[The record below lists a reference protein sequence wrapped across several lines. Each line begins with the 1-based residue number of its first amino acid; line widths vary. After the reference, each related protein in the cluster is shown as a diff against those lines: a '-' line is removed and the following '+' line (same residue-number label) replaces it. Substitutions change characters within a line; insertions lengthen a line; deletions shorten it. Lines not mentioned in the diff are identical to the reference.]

1 MYQIIIGGNTL
12 TFKDQVKMQEAI
24 NQAELDGLSVEI
36 PEGGIEVNP
45 NQVTQTESNQAPD
58 SAFSQIMG
66 GASPENFTQDP
77 VESADAVSE
86 TVAQEDMALDSEDT
100 SLEFPEYNENLLNK
114 SLIIKGQSYNA
125 NDVIDSV
132 KNGDVRLSGRV
143 GSAIYKFKNGK
154 NTGQL
159 RDNVS
164 DDLIFNAYASAFP
177 GSKVVEG
184 VVGGQLNE
192 VVLSSAVQPSP
203 EGGAN
208 PFGDTETLAKNLE
221 YKTWDEQKDFYKLYS
236 EKDPNMSIEWEVY
249 GVQETPSK
257 WRSKHANLIYTD
269 PTSGKISSIKIKKED
284 DPSVAAAKI
293 MDFSKK
299 NLSYEAAMSLAAPIK
314 KKKKKIQTIESDF
327 AKIGQNIINSNLTRF
342 KDPENIFKDFDQV
355 ELQEGTDTSFDIS
368 PWSNI
373 VSGRTLTE
381 LNENIDF
388 KGAVTDKIIDAFK
401 EQYPEKDLP
410 SDTFINAYVTASIAN
425 KIAIE
430 TQEEKKDVLA
440 TKNYML
446 ANGEYVNFLDAAFKE
461 DQEKMDE
468 RTLVASNAVNRG
480 REIVRRLQENFD
492 DDTTRM
498 QLFEELDGIQRT
510 LPSLL
515 EAIDEDY
522 KPYMN
527 LTTGARIGK
536 ADFKE
541 LEKAGE
547 AENYK
552 DMTEEDKQ
560 LQELY
565 NSMPIEKLE
574 FEYFSHQLQTQ
585 EVKEA
590 FDQIIGTFSSSISE
604 NLENFKELKENFN
617 LTKNSDG
624 TYSLRLSDYAR
635 ATSRLTSFVFEDD
648 IKALLT
654 PEQKEKADVLSELL
668 LKDTAALVRR
678 EESLQKAYLLNI
690 NPISMKQRFGDDVTR
705 FFESA
710 AEASLGADYTTMIGT
725 SVRKELDDI
734 ESMLTESD
742 IALSNQEKEAFH
754 RGVGTQVSEGVSA
767 FVPAILQ
774 FAVANKV
781 QGAIGVTRLIGN
793 LVKAGNSPLKKVV
806 GHVIGSIAEEVK
818 FRAVAGDQVQLG
830 GGTGFY
836 LGGLF
841 MRSAIPFRFRGAYA
855 AFNPLLEKFALG
867 GIGGAVSS
875 DVAVLA
881 EGLVKNM
888 STDGAFKEKIHEL
901 YGMDAFSDPL
911 EDGKETGW
919 LERFLVNSAVFGLV
933 GVTHM
938 KKTDF
943 NTMGTLREKARM
955 LNLDLKTPEKYT
967 DKQLQQKNDLLDLIE
982 YRINQSESAE
992 YRKSIGDQS
1001 KTKAAAQRILDD
1013 LKVVKYDFQGYPI
1026 GFRNAQP
1033 VDIRNAQ
1040 KTIAKINAN
1049 IAATERSIKRQANR
1063 FIKSGVLS
1071 EAGYTLDKIEISKE
1085 PLANG
1090 DKAFFMTNGKKLT
1103 LKVDINKFKPGVYA
1117 HEMFHLFSKV
1127 AFNSNPAFAE
1137 AFKNKVS
1144 SKVSSALKDVRLTVN
1159 GKGSYTFEEAM
1170 AEAYKDKNT
1179 AEEFIG
1185 NTIELL
1191 GQAGNRHLLLK
1202 EGLMTGVSRDF
1213 KNMAK
1218 KAGIPYNL
1226 EKNYE
1231 TAHDLL
1237 ELMNTFRVTAE
1248 GGSAKSLKNTFDAF
1262 KNIIIDGKKLVNTVG
1277 TEFTTEKEI
1286 KETLDSSKDID
1297 IAEKK
1302 DIFSQATR
1310 DYEDMIAAGST
1321 PEQVGVMVG
1330 YRFEPLVRKRINS
1343 YLVKKSL
1350 EIQNDKDAI
1359 IEDLVSDVTTSIKV
1373 KPKYN
1378 QKGELINNP
1387 ESGTGIP
1394 TLVQAYIKG
1403 ANLIKY
1409 LKENPNATSAEIN
1422 EKADEFGVK
1431 SHRVQS
1437 FVDLVKEGGEATM
1450 TSYVFGQLNNRI
1462 LASMQKPRFRDIFNT
1477 FSIDSDPTKA
1487 ANIAEGEGLGGS
1499 SAREGYVDISS
1510 PELNTRINNINA
1522 QVALKVPEDIRNE
1535 IAEVGPKIV
1544 LTVPLRNIDAKTEG
1558 QIALP
1563 DGGIANV
1570 VISKSDRAVINI
1582 EGQPTDVVKA
1592 RSPKIIEK
1600 RLGTAAKSFVK
1611 TATTKEKLTRDALDL
1626 IYPKLEKVAGPL
1638 KDNYTPTQ
1646 KYVEFVDNAFP
1657 LLKNYIS
1664 QSAVN
1669 KRFKEFK
1676 EPVIDKETGKQK
1688 REKTAAGKPIFTK
1701 KNITL
1706 AEWRKYFI
1714 GDGSM
1719 RIDGRRRS
1727 IIEALSSEL
1736 GFDSIMETLSKEAM
1750 REQIESR
1757 QEDIG
1762 VDLIENYVAVIAKE
1776 FDRGN
1781 PSKQSSAFMEQ
1792 IREGGVK
1799 NPEKFLQQY
1808 SRLFEEGN
1816 TENWETLEGA
1826 ENWIKAVTTFLQPI
1840 VNAQIARR
1848 VQLNKGT
1855 GKNEGETV
1863 YTKFEEQAI
1872 KYGLDPK
1879 FAKTIANFNEN
1890 IAVRFDKDG
1899 NIISSNQKAAT
1910 ARKNE
1915 LDVDFAIRELL
1926 KGIDPEFTKITQ
1938 GNYYYESSE
1947 GGFLAGFF
1955 KHTSRYVGDKKYSN
1969 KTIINEAGEKVQAG
1983 FKDKFEKELSAEPE
1997 KLTELDIEIQE
2008 RTKKLFEDI
2017 KKNETTFIK
2026 ETGNKKSGYT
2036 LSKQISDFRKST
2048 KLILNGAT
2056 VKFKNA
2062 KGETVE
2068 VDYSKYSAE
2077 QKAEAVFNQEG
2088 REAVVKDLKLKQEFM
2103 EIMLLNIGNTRQKI
2117 AAQPNSEAALERFDK
2132 GTSAILFAGDGKG
2145 IRMFSFEQY
2154 FQIGQ
2159 KYKVKFKD
2167 KETGEIKEKLVF
2179 QDKNEHIDPKL
2190 LFTIQV
2196 LSAMKNGELTSAK
2209 NVKSVTEGYKSIIGS
2224 KRGQKLSDFFTGTT
2238 ITDAKYLKMILA
2250 TGVSKMVPVK
2260 DIMALKSYINIE
2272 TGKTAFQEL
2281 ITDVTNQV
2289 VSGKAFQA
2297 EKGTIELNNKDL
2309 RGFGLSEQNTT
2320 TSAQKSSSKN
2330 IDKAFEKSKD
2340 PNKKPKGISV
2350 FDFDDTLAQ
2359 TKSSVLYTLPN
2370 GKKGKLNAT
2379 EFAKKSEALE
2389 AKGAEFDFSEF
2400 SKVMQGKLGPLF
2412 SEAKKKE
2419 GKYTN
2424 KDIFILT
2431 ARPSNSAIA
2440 IMEFLKSEGL
2450 EIPLEN
2456 IVGLGD
2462 GAASAKANWMIEK
2475 VAEGYNDFYFAD
2487 DAIKNVEAVRDAL
2500 GLFDIK
2506 SDVQQAIMR
2515 SANINLEKSLAG
2527 MIERKKG
2534 IPAKGTLSP
2543 AIASSMGAK
2552 KGRFDWFIPPNA
2564 EDFGGLMYKFYGK
2577 GKQGDQDMAIIRES
2591 LIRPFNRA
2599 ENAISTYKQN
2609 LAADYSA
2616 LEKRLGDMKTVIKK
2630 DSKANLEK
2638 ANMNSDQAVR
2648 VFIYDKLGYDIPG
2661 LKQNEIDNLV
2671 GIVNGDPRLKQ
2682 YAEGVMSITKTDKV
2696 FPKPGETWYSSNI
2709 RYELFKYATEGVR
2722 GEFLKEWQKNVD
2734 NMFTEDNFAKIE
2746 AGYGKDYVNNLKE
2759 MLERM
2764 KTGKTRSSNLG
2775 KDVQAGMDYVN
2786 GSVGVIMFLN
2796 TRSAVL
2802 QTISA
2807 INYVNWSDNNPLMI
2821 GKAALK
2827 PKEWG
2832 KTFMEIYNS
2841 DFLKQRRSGLEINV
2855 EEAEIAKAV
2864 ERSKGNA
2871 RNLFDNLIKIGFKP
2885 TQIADSFAIAFGGT
2899 PFLMNRTATYVK
2911 MGLTPEKAR
2920 KRAFEDFRDVS
2931 EDSQQSSR
2939 ADKVSNI
2946 QTGVAGRL
2954 IFAFANTPMQM
2965 ARLTKKA
2972 ALDLANGRGDAKT
2985 NISKMIYYGGVQ
2997 SYMFYA
3003 LQQSQFLRMF
3013 GGDDEDMSQEEKDFN
3028 DKKNKEKDIRIA
3040 NSMFDSFVSG
3050 TGSPGKVAIT
3060 AKNTILKYYKEKEK
3074 GYKADY
3080 GNVINEALSISPP
3093 LSSKT
3098 KKIYSGFKTYKYYST
3113 EKGQKELAEY
3123 GQYAFDNPMLMAN
3136 AKIFS
3141 SFSNVP
3147 ADRLLQKVNNLYS
3160 SFTDETL
3167 TPIQRVA
3174 LAAGWDKWSL
3184 GLYDPQ
3190 FMSAEEIVANKKAR
3204 KEQLKK
3210 EKAAKKKAAIE
3221 SYDMSMSE
3229 PERREILKVLT
3240 KDQQLDSLYDLGY
3253 PWSNIKSLK
3262 KENDRI
3268 EAIIKLQNKIQFEK
3282 DMKKISNPSRKDSL
3296 K

>member
-1 MYQIIIGGNTL
+1 
-12 TFKDQVKMQEAI
+12 
-24 NQAELDGLSVEI
+24 
-36 PEGGIEVNP
+36 
-45 NQVTQTESNQAPD
+45 
-58 SAFSQIMG
+58 
-66 GASPENFTQDP
+66 
-77 VESADAVSE
+77 
-86 TVAQEDMALDSEDT
+86 MALDSEDT

-125 NDVIDSV
+125 NDVVDSV
-132 KNGDVRLSGRV
+132 KNGDVQLSGRL
-143 GSAIYKFKNGK
+143 GSAIYKFKDGQ

-164 DDLIFNAYASAFP
+164 DDLIFSAYASSFP

-184 VVGGQLNE
+184 VVGGKLDE

-208 PFGDTETLAKNLE
+208 PFGDTETLAKDLE

-236 EKDPNMSIEWEVY
+236 EKDPNMSIKFDAY
-249 GVQETPSK
+249 GVQKSESQS
-257 WRSKHANLIYTD
+257 RSKTATITYID
-269 PTSGKISSIKIKKED
+269 PSSGKTSSVKVNKKD
-284 DPSVAAAKI
+284 DVSVAAAKI
-293 MDFSKK
+293 MDFSNK
-299 NLSYEAAMSLAAPIK
+299 NLSYEAAIDLAAPVK

-388 KGAVTDKIIDAFK
+388 NGAVTDKIIDAFK
-401 EQYPEKDLP
+401 AQYPGKDLP
-410 SDTFINAYVTASIAN
+410 SDTFIKAYVKAGIAN
-425 KIAIE
+425 KVAIE
-430 TQEEKKDVLA
+430 IQDNKKDVLA

-446 ANGEYVNFLDAAFKE
+446 QNGEYVNFLDAAFKE
-461 DQEKMDE
+461 DQAKME
-468 RTLVASNAVNRG
+468 NTPMLPAANAVNRG
-480 REIVRRLQENFD
+480 RQIARRLQEGND
-492 DDTTRM
+492 DNDVRM
-498 QLFEELDGIQRT
+498 QLFEELDGIQRDF
-510 LPSLL
+510 PDLL
-515 EAIDEDY
+515 KAIDEDY

-527 LTTGARIGK
+527 LTTGARLSK

-541 LEKAGE
+541 LEKEGE

-590 FDQIIGTFSSSISE
+590 FDQRINISLPLKFSDEIV
-604 NLENFKELKENFN
+604 KDFN
-617 LTKNSDG
+617 LIKNPNG
-624 TYSLRLSDYAR
+624 TYSMRLFDYAQNK
-635 ATSRLTSFVFEDD
+635 LLLFGDD
-648 IKALLT
+648 IESFLT
-654 PEQKEKADVLSELL
+654 PEEKEKADVLSDML
-668 LKDTAALVRR
+668 LKDTADLMRR
-678 EESLQKAYLLNI
+678 EEALQKAYLLNI
-690 NPISMKQRFGDDVTR
+690 NPTSMKQGFGDDVAR

-710 AEASLGADYTTMIGT
+710 TESSFGESRTALIGT
-725 SVRKELDDI
+725 SVRKELDEI

-742 IALSNQEKEAFH
+742 IVLSNQEKEAFH
-754 RGVGTQVSEGVSA
+754 RGAGTQILEGVGA
-767 FVPAILQ
+767 FVPAIFQ

-781 QGAIGVTRLIGN
+781 QGALGITKLIGS

-806 GHVIGSIAEEVK
+806 GHVIGSIVEEVK

-841 MRSAIPFRFRGAYA
+841 MRAAIPFRFRGIYA
-855 AFNPLLEKFALG
+855 AANPLLEKVALG

-881 EGLVKNM
+881 EGLVQNM
-888 STDGAFKEKIHEL
+888 STDGAFKEKMHEL

-919 LERFLVNSAVFGLV
+919 FERFLVNSAVFGLV
-933 GVTHM
+933 GATHM

-943 NTMGTLREKARM
+943 NTMGTLREKADL
-955 LNLDLKTPEKYT
+955 LNKELKTPEKYT
-967 DKQLQQKNDLLDLIE
+967 DKQLEQKHDLLDLIE
-982 YRINQSESAE
+982 YRVNQSESAE

-1001 KTKAAAQRILDD
+1001 KTKAEAQRIIDD
-1013 LKVVKYDFQGYPI
+1013 LKVVKLDFQGYPI
-1026 GFRNAQP
+1026 GFRNARP
-1033 VDIRNAQ
+1033 VDVRNAQ

-1127 AFNSNPAFAE
+1127 AFNSNPGFAE
-1137 AFKNKVS
+1137 AFKTKVS
-1144 SKVSSALKDVRLTVN
+1144 GKVSSALKGMKLTVN

-1179 AEEFIG
+1179 AEEFVG

-1237 ELMNTFRVTAE
+1237 ELMNTFRVVTE

-1277 TEFTTEKEI
+1277 TEFTSEKEI

-1302 DIFSQATR
+1302 DIFSKATR
-1310 DYEDMIAAGST
+1310 DYEDMMAAGST
-1321 PEQVGVMVG
+1321 PEQAGVMVG
-1330 YRFEPLVRKRINS
+1330 YHFEPLVKKRINS
-1343 YLVKKSL
+1343 YLVKKGL
-1350 EIQNDKDAI
+1350 DIQEDKDAI

-1373 KPKYN
+1373 LPKYN

-1394 TLVQAYIKG
+1394 TLVQSYIKG

-1409 LKENPNATSAEIN
+1409 IKENPNATSAEIN
-1422 EKADEFGVK
+1422 EKAEEFGVT
-1431 SHRVQS
+1431 SNRVQS
-1437 FVDLVKEGGEATM
+1437 FVDLVKDGGEATM

-1477 FSIDSDPTKA
+1477 FSIDKDPTKA

-1499 SAREGYVDISS
+1499 GAGEGYVDISS
-1510 PELNTRINNINA
+1510 PELNTRINAINA
-1522 QVALKVPEDIRNE
+1522 QVTLKVPEDIRNE

-1558 QIALP
+1558 QVVLP
-1563 DGGIANV
+1563 DGGVAKV
-1570 VISKSDRAVINI
+1570 VISKNDRAVINI
-1582 EGQPTDVVKA
+1582 EGQPTDVVNA

-1600 RLGTAAKSFVK
+1600 KLGTAAKSFVK

-1646 KYVEFVDNAFP
+1646 KYTEFVDNAFP

-1676 EPVIDKETGKQK
+1676 DPVIDKETGKQK

-1701 KNITL
+1701 KKITL

-1792 IREGGVK
+1792 IRSGGVK
-1799 NPEKFLQQY
+1799 NPEKFLREY
-1808 SRLFEEGN
+1808 SRLFEEGK

-1826 ENWIKAVTTFLQPI
+1826 ENWIKAVTAFLQPI
-1840 VNAQIARR
+1840 VKTEIDRR
-1848 VQLNKGT
+1848 VQLNKRT
-1855 GKNEGETV
+1855 GKNKGETV

-1872 KYGLDPK
+1872 KYGLDPE

-1890 IAVRFDKDG
+1890 IAVKFDKAG
-1899 NIISSNQKAAT
+1899 NIISSGQKTAA

-1915 LDVDFAIRELL
+1915 LDVDFTIRELL
-1926 KGIDPEFTKITQ
+1926 KGIDPAFTKITQ
-1938 GNYYYESSE
+1938 GNYYYESTE

-1969 KTIINEAGEKVQAG
+1969 KTIINEAGEKVQVG

-1997 KLTELDIEIQE
+1997 KLTDLDIEIQE
-2008 RTKKLFEDI
+2008 RTRKLFEDI

-2026 ETGNKKSGYT
+2026 ETGNTKSGYT

-2068 VDYSKYSAE
+2068 VDYSKYTAE

-2088 REAVVKDLKLKQEFM
+2088 RESVVKDLKLKQEFM

-2117 AAQPNSEAALERFDK
+2117 AAQPNSETALERFDK
-2132 GTSAILFAGDGKG
+2132 GASAILFAGDGRG

-2159 KYKVKFKD
+2159 KYKVKFKNE
-2167 KETGEIKEKLVF
+2167 KTGNIEEKLVF
-2179 QDKNEHIDPKL
+2179 QDKNEHIEPKL

-2250 TGVSKMVPVK
+2250 TGISKMVPIE

-2281 ITDVTNQV
+2281 IIDVTNQV
-2289 VSGKAFQA
+2289 VTNKAFQA

-2309 RGFGLSEQNTT
+2309 KGFGLSEQNTT

-2359 TKSSVLYTLPN
+2359 TKSNVLYTLPN
-2370 GKKGKLNAT
+2370 GKRGKLNAT
-2379 EFAKKSEALE
+2379 EFAAKSEALE

-2400 SKVMQGKLGPLF
+2400 SKVMKGKLGPLF

-2456 IVGLGD
+2456 IVGLGN

-2543 AIASSMGAK
+2543 AVASSMGKK

-2564 EDFGGLMYKFYGK
+2564 EDFAGLMYKFYGR
-2577 GKQGDQDMAIIRES
+2577 GKQGDQDMAIIRET
-2591 LIRPFNRA
+2591 LIRPFNRG
-2599 ENAISTYKQN
+2599 ENAISTYKQT
-2609 LAADYSA
+2609 LSADYSA
-2616 LEKRLGDMKTVIKK
+2616 LEKRLGSMKTVIKK
-2630 DSKANLEK
+2630 DSKVNLEK
-2638 ANMNSDQAVR
+2638 AKMNSDQAVR

-2682 YAEGVMSITKTDKV
+2682 YAEGVMSITKTDRV
-2696 FPKPGETWYSSNI
+2696 FPRPGETWYSSNI

-2734 NMFTEDNFAKIE
+2734 SMFTEDNFAKIE

-2764 KTGKTRSSNLG
+2764 STGKTRSSNLG
-2775 KDVQAGMDYVN
+2775 KDVQKGMDYVN

-2821 GKAALK
+2821 GKAVTK

-2871 RNLFDNLIKIGFKP
+2871 RNLYDSMIKIGFKP

-2899 PFLMNRTATYVK
+2899 PFLMNRTKTYEK

-2965 ARLTKKA
+2965 SRLTKKA
-2972 ALDLANGRGDAKT
+2972 MLDLANGRGDAKT

-2997 SYMFYA
+2997 SYIFYA

-3013 GGDDEDMSQEEKDFN
+3013 GGDEEDMSEEQKDFN

-3050 TGSPGKVAIT
+3050 SGSPGKVAIT

-3098 KKIYSGFKTYKYYST
+3098 KKIYSAFKTYKYYST
-3113 EKGQKELAEY
+3113 EKGQEELAEY
-3123 GQYAFDNPMLMAN
+3123 GQYAFDNPMMLAN
-3136 AKIFS
+3136 AKVFS
-3141 SFSNVP
+3141 SFSNIP

-3160 SFTDETL
+3160 SFTDESL
-3167 TPIQRVA
+3167 TPIQSVA

-3184 GLYDPQ
+3184 GLYDPK
-3190 FMSAEEIVANKKAR
+3190 FMTANEIATNKKAR

-3210 EKAAKKKAAIE
+3210 EKAAKKKAIIE
-3221 SYDMSMSE
+3221 SYDMDMSE
-3229 PERREILKVLT
+3229 PERRDVLKVLS
-3240 KDQQLDSLYDLGY
+3240 KDQQLDSLWNLGY
-3253 PWSNIKSLK
+3253 PWADIKSLK
-3262 KENDRI
+3262 KENDRV
-3268 EAIIKLQNKIQFEK
+3268 EAIIKLQNKIKFNQ
-3282 DMKKISNPSRKDSL
+3282 DMTKISTTTRQDSL